1 MNELTEIMNRI
12 VNNCT
17 ETELEILEA
26 CFNHY
31 NRCNMQYSN
40 IVNMAHNQNKEGI
53 DYTQEITEAK
63 RRKLEAK
70 KNLTGAIQLLDLK
83 YSHVQARKI
92 GQ

>member
-26 CFNHY
+26 CFNNY
-31 NRCNMQYSN
+31 NRCNMQYSS

-53 DYTQEITEAK
+53 DYTKEIAEAK

-70 KNLTGAIQLLDLK
+70 RNLTGTIQLLDLK
-83 YSHVQARKI
+83 YPAIQAAKK
-92 GQ
+92 G